1 LTKKAVSS
9 GWFLHSS
16 NHHIPGANGTVDQAA
31 KILNVLAITKPHP
44 KRPCRAELRRL
55 AEHRSILKTA
65 ARTCAGETDKIL
77 RD

>member
-31 KILNVLAITKPHP
+31 RILNVLAITKPH
-44 KRPCRAELRRL
+44 RNI
-55 AEHRSILKTA
+55 HA
-65 ARTCAGETDKIL
+65 APESEG
-77 RD
+77 